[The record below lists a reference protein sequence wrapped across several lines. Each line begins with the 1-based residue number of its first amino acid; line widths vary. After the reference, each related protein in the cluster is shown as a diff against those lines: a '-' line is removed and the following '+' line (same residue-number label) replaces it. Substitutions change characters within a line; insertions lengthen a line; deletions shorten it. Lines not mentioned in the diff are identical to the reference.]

1 MLTRTWPRGENAAM
15 ESKARNAFDLT
26 LRPDD
31 DRHARPLQAA
41 VMVDES
47 RGTQDRIDRNAS
59 VDEPVDEETTFGN
72 EDPFCF
78 EITVGER
85 GESVDTVV
93 TDMHVARMVACGME
107 SLVAEVKRLL
117 DESNYVAV
125 GMLIRNSTADEAERY
140 EAVGL
145 AVAAVMAELSV
156 ERNRERIIFLR
167 TMLSWFFREAP
178 GLSSLYR
185 EQLRMIHGRPSPW
198 QDISNIARFLGDLG
212 AGAAGGGGSAGG
224 AAPDAE
230 ETAERVR
237 DFSERLRERGEDFQ
251 EQVKDFFSQSGIDL
265 DEGMKR
271 ANEFFDSISGRR
283 PPPDDDSHDSETR

>member
-1 MLTRTWPRGENAAM
+1 
-15 ESKARNAFDLT
+15 
-26 LRPDD
+26 
-31 DRHARPLQAA
+31 
-41 VMVDES
+41 
-47 RGTQDRIDRNAS
+47 
-59 VDEPVDEETTFGN
+59 
-72 EDPFCF
+72 
-78 EITVGER
+78 
-85 GESVDTVV
+85 
-93 TDMHVARMVACGME
+93 ME

-117 DESNYVAV
+117 DESNYVAA
-125 GMLIRNSTADEAERY
+125 GMLIRNSDADEAERY

-145 AVAAVMAELSV
+145 AVAAVIGELET

-185 EQLRMIHGRPSPW
+185 EQLRMIHGRPSPL

-212 AGAAGGGGSAGG
+212 ASATGAAPG
-224 AAPDAE
+224 APPDAE

-251 EQVKDFFSQSGIDL
+251 EQVKDFFAQSGIDL

-271 ANEFFDSISGRR
+271 ANDFFGSISGRR
-283 PPPDDDSHDSETR
+283 KKSDDDESRDANE